1 MRKGIV
7 INVYTDKGRKALI
20 KHLQDKRTEGLKNRL
35 LYRQAFEERK
45 TYKDGELD
53 SLIIIPK
60 HRYISADAAIP
71 IAHDMMNANGAGRH
85 GQDFSIGVYEVNEV
99 KQ

>member
-7 INVYTDKGRKALI
+7 INVYTEKGRKALLQ
-20 KHLQDKRTEGLKNRL
+20 HLTDKRKEALKNRL

-45 TYKDGELD
+45 TYKEGVLD

-60 HRYISADAAIP
+60 HRYISVEASLP
-71 IAHDMMNANGAGRH
+71 IAHDMMSANGAGRH
-85 GQDFSIGVYEVNEV
+85 GQDFSIGLYEVKE
-99 KQ
+99 

>member
-1 MRKGIV
+1 MKRGIV
-7 INVYTDKGRKALI
+7 INVYTEKGRKALL
-20 KHLQDKRTEGLKNRL
+20 KHLQDKRKEALKNRL

-53 SLIIIPK
+53 SLIIFPK
-60 HRYISADAAIP
+60 HRYITAEGALP

-85 GQDFSIGVYEVNEV
+85 GKDFSIGVYEA